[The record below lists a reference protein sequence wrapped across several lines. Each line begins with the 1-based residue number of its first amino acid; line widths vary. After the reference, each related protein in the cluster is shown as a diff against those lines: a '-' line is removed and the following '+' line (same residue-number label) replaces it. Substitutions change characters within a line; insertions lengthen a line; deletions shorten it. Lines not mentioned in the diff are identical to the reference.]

1 MRKLL
6 WLLLWTLGAGSLVG
20 CGQIETEIVRVAY
33 LKNTDDSKGPYQ
45 VLTVI
50 QSDLQ
55 PLTVTVV
62 YSTDNWKTRK
72 VVKMTQSDADL
83 FVGHIP
89 GKKSGTTIR
98 YFISVK
104 DSSDKTITDPVT
116 TAPLTTPSTTYRFQV
131 VQ

>member
-1 MRKLL
+1 MKRFL
-6 WLLLWTLGAGSLVG
+6 WIFILMIGATSLIG

-45 VLTVI
+45 VLAVI

-55 PLTVTVV
+55 PLTVTVE
-62 YSTDNWKTRK
+62 YTTDNWKTRK
-72 VVKMTQSDADL
+72 SVAMTQSDESL

-89 GKKSGTTIR
+89 GQKAGTTIR
-98 YFISVK
+98 YFISVQ
-104 DSSDKTITDPVT
+104 DSSEKKITDPLSV
-116 TAPLTTPSTTYRFQV
+116 PPSPEKDSTYRFQV